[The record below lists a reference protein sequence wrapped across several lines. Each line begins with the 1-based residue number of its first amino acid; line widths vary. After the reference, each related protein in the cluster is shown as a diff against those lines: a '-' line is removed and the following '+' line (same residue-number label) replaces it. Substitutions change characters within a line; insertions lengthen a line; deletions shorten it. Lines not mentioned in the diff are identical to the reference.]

1 MVYAGRRSYARIV
14 RARVALGLFIA
25 EGNVYAS
32 VVGDPDE
39 LFAYAAGTGAR
50 RWSTNFAPSAP

>member
-1 MVYAGRRSYARIV
+1 VVWTASSGSAFASYGNPV
-14 RARVALGLFIA
+14 IA